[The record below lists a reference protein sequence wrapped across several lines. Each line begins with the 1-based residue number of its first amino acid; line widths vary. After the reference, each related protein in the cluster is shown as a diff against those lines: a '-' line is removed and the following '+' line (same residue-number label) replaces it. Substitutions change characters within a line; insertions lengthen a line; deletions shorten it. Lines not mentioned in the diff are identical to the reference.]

1 MAKDAVTTTK
11 GTTRIICSMLG
22 ISKTVEK
29 KPILKDISLSYYYGA
44 KIGVLGLNG
53 SGKSTLLRIMAGLIQ
68 PSVGQLCSHDNPMRG
83 AKPNPAVVF
92 QSFALL
98 PWLTVQETVEL
109 GLAARHGARAERR
122 DRTLR
127 PIDIVGLDGFESVYP

>member
-1 MAKDAVTTTK
+1 MVLINSDHA
-11 GTTRIICSMLG
+11 
-22 ISKTVEK
+22 SKPCPLPDGNGEYT
-29 KPILKDISLSYYYGA
+29 
-44 KIGVLGLNG
+44 VLGDVSLDGHPREVLALLGPSG